1 MNNQLQLK
9 IEEAETR
16 LSELEGSKVTHA
28 WRGYGSAI
36 FLELGSLSEGN
47 GNSRGE
53 QRIMIEWSW
62 RFEGQSSILL
72 GSFDDNEKIDKFPEI
87 VVGKTIEKLSFF
99 SRLKEVEI
107 QFSNELW
114 LLTFATS
121 EGDPDWSIRFK
132 NGEWLSAS
140 EATLRIEN
148 ET

>member
-9 IEEAETR
+9 MEEAEAR
-16 LSELEGSKVTHA
+16 LSELEGSEVTHA
-28 WRGYGSAI
+28 WRSHGSAI
-36 FLELGSLSEGN
+36 FLELGSLSEGD

-53 QRIMIEWSW
+53 QSIMIEWSW
-62 RFEGQSSILL
+62 RFEGQSSILF

-87 VVGKTIEKLSFF
+87 VVGKTIEKVSFF
-99 SRLKEVEI
+99 SRLSEIEI
-107 QFSNELW
+107 QFSDKLW

-132 NGEWLSAS
+132 NGEWLSAT
-140 EATLRIEN
+140 EATLQIEY